1 MTYESQT
8 LTVRIERPFDTAYEY
23 VSDPA
28 NWTQWAAGLGSG
40 FTQSADG
47 TWTVAAPDGNV
58 TVKFTG
64 RNEFG
69 VADHWV
75 TTPDGQVV
83 YLPFRVVASDTGT
96 EALFTLYQQPGM
108 TDDEFARDAG
118 LVRKDLDKLK
128 EVLEGRDAAD

>member
-8 LTVRIERPFDTAYEY
+8 LTVRIERPAGAAYEY

-28 NWTQWAAGLGSG
+28 NWTEWAAGLGSG

-47 TWTVAAPDGNV
+47 VWTVDAPDGKV
-58 TVKFTG
+58 TVRFSE

-69 VADHWV
+69 IADHWV
-75 TTPDGQVV
+75 TPPDGHVV
-83 YLPFRVVASDTGT
+83 YLPFRLVANDTGT

-108 TDDEFARDAG
+108 TDDEFVRDAG

-128 EVLEGRDAAD
+128 EVLEKP